1 MYVIERSACPE
12 TGFDTIALGT
22 SNTRNVGTHQ
32 FRLRL
37 KRRKHLIVESIAAGA
52 NARAL
57 NSVDAHIAVGT
68 LSNDTRHTTRPVLLK
83 HDHGTTVAKLN
94 AIVGS
99 I

>member
-12 TGFDTIALGT
+12 TGLDTIALGT

-52 NARAL
+52 NAHAL

-68 LSNDTRHTTRPVLLK
+68 LSDNARHAAGLILLK
-83 HDHGTTVAKLN
+83 LDHGAAVAKLN